1 MNFAGRITQIKK
13 APESRHGSLFEA
25 LVKETLTKKFERIEE
40 WPEYAREHAKYTEQ
54 DIGID
59 LVAYDSSGTKH
70 AIQCKYRSEK
80 SPSLKKPDIDSFLS
94 ACRTHKIEKT
104 ILAYVGPNLKPNV
117 REVCRSIEIYSRKR
131 LARLYNKHNAATS
144 GRKWNFPPTGGV
156 SAYGFNQAGI
166 EIFGGRQQGRQ
177 RQTLPKQVI
186 RSAVRELLQN
196 SLDAKVPNAVCK
208 VVFEHDKIDP
218 AQIAAANL
226 SIHMK
231 ACEEENDHPEFF
243 KDVCKT
249 LRSAQIDVI
258 RVTDS
263 NTIGLD
269 DERWNMCTVTEGRS
283 VKESET
289 AGGSFGLGK
298 NAPFA
303 MSSMGVVCYATR
315 LPRGAIM
322 GNGDRTNTRSI
333 AKCRAISHQVSDK
346 MLQHVG
352 ELDSYEQELARPG
365 TSITV
370 VGTRSITSKKS
381 WQQVFEDA
389 VKHNFFIAIA
399 DGELECDV
407 AGRRVTID
415 ESAESDEVV
424 RDGRQ
429 KRTPPYLEAV
439 RMYGGGNHTLRS
451 GEMSFDVWIAASAHD
466 DSLYSNQCM
475 YVNGKGM
482 LITNETSIRRNP
494 FHVSR
499 QSHGS
504 FLVLVK
510 SADDATEKQMRA
522 MEPPSHAEI
531 DTLRSPEYKQALQ
544 DVRKQ
549 IETHIRE
556 ILFADSDQD
565 DVTELTDLADI
576 LPIKRD
582 SGNQTKLDAFV
593 RKPEKKRASVKA
605 VVTDSMNRTTKK
617 GGGGGDTTDEHD
629 KKPRTPREG
638 DEVRLDEIRMT
649 SGSLDNLRVYGTLL
663 GGNGGH
669 QPVNIVVRRV
679 SESKEYDEN
688 DGRLL
693 VRDASGVFV
702 GDGGVDDGVETAADV
717 DILEDGRVLAVT
729 VAPDM
734 SGKRL
739 RLDVTLKEPEPV
751 RCAYEVRVVPTS

>member
-94 ACRTHKIEKT
+94 ACRTHKIEKA

-231 ACEEENDHPEFF
+231 ACEEQDDHPEFF

-269 DERWNMCTVTEGRS
+269 DERWNMCTVTEGYS
-283 VKESET
+283 VKKSET

-303 MSSMGVVCYATR
+303 MSSMSVVCYATR

-322 GNGDRTNTRSI
+322 GNGDETNTRSI
-333 AKCRAISHQVSDK
+333 AKCRAISHQVSGE

-352 ELDSYEQELARPG
+352 ELNSYEQDLTRPG

-370 VGTRSITSKKS
+370 VGTRYITSKRS
-381 WQQVFEDA
+381 WRREFENA

-407 AGRRVTID
+407 AGRRVKID
-415 ESAESDEVV
+415 ESAESDEAE

-429 KRTPPYLEAV
+429 KGTPLYLDAV
-439 RMYGGGNHTLRS
+439 RMYRGSNRTLRS
-451 GEMSFDVWIAASAHD
+451 GGMSFDVWIAASAHD
-466 DSLYSNQCM
+466 DGLYSNHCM
-475 YVNGKGM
+475 YVNKKGM
-482 LITNETSIRRNP
+482 LITNEASTRRNP

-504 FLVLVK
+504 FLVLVR
-510 SADDATEKQMRA
+510 SSDDATEKQMRA

-531 DTLRSPEYKQALQ
+531 DTSRSPEYKPALQ

-549 IETHIRE
+549 IESRIRD

-582 SGNQTKLDAFV
+582 SGNQTLDAFI
-593 RKPEKKRASVKA
+593 RKPEKKRAGVKA
-605 VVTDSMNRTTKK
+605 VVTGSVNGTTKK
-617 GGGGGDTTDEHD
+617 GGGGGEGTTDEHD
-629 KKPRTPREG
+629 KKSRTPREG
-638 DEVRLDEIRMT
+638 GGVRLDEIRMT

-669 QPVNIVVRRV
+669 QPVVNIVIRRV
-679 SESKEYDEN
+679 SESKEYDKN

-693 VRDASGVFV
+693 VREVSGVFV
-702 GDGGVDDGVETAADV
+702 GDSGEDDGVETTADV
-717 DILEDGRVLAVT
+717 DILEDGRILAVKA
-729 VAPDM
+729 APGT

-739 RLDVTLKEPEPV
+739 RLDVALKEPEPV
-751 RCAYEVRVVPTS
+751 RCAYEVGVV